1 MNTFNV
7 CVGHLPFPE
16 KHTHFIDLAI
26 APNVFSGGAKRKAI
40 VPDELYGA
48 NGHSLSEYGQLF
60 WLYNNIDA
68 LAPDAEYVNLFQ
80 YRRFVSPQ
88 PVAGNR
94 ASNGGWIITIQED
107 ELDAY
112 AACFSRTHEGPCFNT
127 PVRFPDGV
135 LTQYATQHVLED
147 MLNFVKYLTEI
158 EMFSPRDAA
167 KFLRSEHII
176 PACSVGIYD
185 VKTFKK
191 LFAYL
196 ERAADFLH
204 SPYFVAREGY
214 QRRSMGFLL
223 ERLQSFMILELLGQG
238 ARFGQN
244 MMLSESQAVTSTTG
258 RVT

>member
-16 KHTHFIDLAI
+16 KHEHFVDLVI
-26 APNVFSGGAKRKAI
+26 APNVFKAGGKRKAI
-40 VPDELYGA
+40 VPDDLYGE
-48 NGHSLSEYGQLF
+48 NGHSLSEYGQLI
-60 WLYNNIDA
+60 WLNHKIDA
-68 LAPDAEYVNLFQ
+68 LAPQAQYVNIFQ

-94 ASNGGWIITIQED
+94 ASNGNWIATIQED
-107 ELDAY
+107 ELGAY
-112 AACFSRTHEGPCFNT
+112 AACFDRNQGGPCFNT

-135 LTQYATQHVLED
+135 LTQYAAQHVLED
-147 MLNFVKYLTEI
+147 MLNFVKFLTEI
-158 EMFSPRDAA
+158 QMFSPLDAA
-167 KFLRSEHII
+167 RFLRYENII

-196 ERAADFLH
+196 ERAADFMH
-204 SPYFVAREGY
+204 SPYFIVREGY

-238 ARFGQN
+238 AKFGQN
-244 MMLSESQAVTSTTG
+244 MMISESEAVTSTIG

>member
-7 CVGHLPFPE
+7 CVGHQPFPE
-16 KHTHFIDLAI
+16 KHAHFIDLVI
-26 APNVFSGGAKRKAI
+26 APNVFQGGGKRKAI
-40 VPDELYGA
+40 VPDDLYGA

-60 WLYNNIDA
+60 WLYNKIDA
-68 LAPDAEYVNLFQ
+68 LAPDATYVNIFQ

-88 PVAGNR
+88 PVSGNR
-94 ASNGGWIITIQED
+94 ASNGSWITTIQEE
-107 ELDAY
+107 ELETH
-112 AACFSRTHEGPCFNT
+112 AACFSRTHEGACFNT

-135 LTQYATQHVLED
+135 LTQYANQHVLED

-158 EMFSPRDAA
+158 EMFTSRDAA
-167 KFLRSEHII
+167 KFLRYEHII

-204 SPYFVAREGY
+204 SPYFVPREGY

-238 ARFGQN
+238 AKFGQN

-258 RVT
+258 RVA